1 EYMSSGLN
9 SLIPVLFDLG
19 TVTSDTTLQNG
30 WTVTGTLDG
39 NTQKYKITIAD
50 NATVRLHN
58 ANINGINSGD
68 WAGITCNNAT
78 IILDAGTTNNVKGF
92 MDGNAG
98 IHVKP
103 GYTLTIDGTGT
114 LNASTNGGGAGIG
127 GGYYSSDGHRNGGNI
142 IINGGNI
149 TATGGNLGSGIGSG
163 GRATIGNIYIN
174 GGTIVANGGP
184 SSAGIGC
191 GESNASG
198 SQGGASVAVCGNIT
212 ITNNV
217 TKVTANKGTNCNY
230 SIGKGRRPSQATCG
244 TITIGNT
251 AYPDG
256 VTQSPF
262 VYEP

>member
-1 EYMSSGLN
+1 MSSGLN

-68 WAGITCNNAT
+68 WAGITCQNAT

-103 GYTLTIDGTGT
+103 GCTLTIDGEGT
-114 LNASTNGGGAGIG
+114 HE
-127 GGYYSSDGHRNGGNI
+127 YYD
-142 IINGGNI
+142 
-149 TATGGNLGSGIGSG
+149 LSGRKLSRKPQRG
-163 GRATIGNIYIN
+163 IYIDN
-174 GGTIVANGGP
+174 GKKRI
-184 SSAGIGC
+184 
-191 GESNASG
+191 
-198 SQGGASVAVCGNIT
+198 
-212 ITNNV
+212 
-217 TKVTANKGTNCNY
+217 NKYN
-230 SIGKGRRPSQATCG
+230 
-244 TITIGNT
+244 
-251 AYPDG
+251 
-256 VTQSPF
+256 
-262 VYEP
+262 